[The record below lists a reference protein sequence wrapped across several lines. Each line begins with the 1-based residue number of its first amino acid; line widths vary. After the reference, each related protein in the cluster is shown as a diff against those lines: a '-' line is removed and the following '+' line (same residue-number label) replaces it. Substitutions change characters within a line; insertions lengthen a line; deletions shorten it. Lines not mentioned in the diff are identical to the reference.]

1 MSTYYCFNHIFYGV
15 LDTSVKGSVYKDLL
29 IIILMPMDEQTDG
42 RVDGWIIMANNR
54 HWSTM
59 NLG

>member
-1 MSTYYCFNHIFYGV
+1 
-15 LDTSVKGSVYKDLL
+15 
-29 IIILMPMDEQTDG
+29 MPMDEQTDG